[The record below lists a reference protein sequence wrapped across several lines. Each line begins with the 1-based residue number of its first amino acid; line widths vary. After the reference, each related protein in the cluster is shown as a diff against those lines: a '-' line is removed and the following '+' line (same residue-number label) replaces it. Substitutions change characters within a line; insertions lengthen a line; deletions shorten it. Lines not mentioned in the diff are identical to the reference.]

1 LANSTSVRGIEYDVL
16 GVSREATMLLAR
28 RRDARIIQDQADP
41 DVETALEV
49 NRCAALA
56 DMASGPGG
64 EVHDEPGLFWCLS
77 GLPWD
82 AFNVVGHC
90 ALSEAEIDERIV
102 EKQSYYGSH
111 GRPLV
116 WWATEYTRPPDLVDR
131 LLAHGFVHRL
141 TAPGMVSDLRELPA
155 SILVPEGTTI
165 ERVTDVPTLDA
176 WVQTCLTGFGVSDA
190 NHGPALTLFT
200 QLALVEDTEWHCYLA
215 SLHGQPAASAGVL
228 MTGGVAGIYW
238 VGTVPEARR
247 LSLGAAVTAA
257 ALHSARDRGYRLGT
271 LTSSK
276 LGYSM
281 YQRLGFSDYAT
292 FHNYVWK
299 AST

>member
-1 LANSTSVRGIEYDVL
+1 
-16 GVSREATMLLAR
+16 MLLLH
-28 RRDARIIQDQADP
+28 RRDARIIQDWADP
-41 DVETALEV
+41 DAEAALEV

-64 EVHDEPGLFWCLS
+64 EVHDEPDLLWCLS

-90 ALSEAEIDERIV
+90 ALSGAEIDQRIV
-102 EKQSYYGSH
+102 EKQSYYRSR

-116 WWATEYTRPPDLVDR
+116 WWATQYTRPLDLTDR

-141 TAPGMVSDLRELPA
+141 TAPEMVADLGQLPA
-155 SILVPEGTTI
+155 SIPVPEGTTI
-165 ERVTDVPTLDA
+165 DRVADVPMLDA
-176 WVQTCLTGFGVSDA
+176 WVRTCLTGFGVSDA
-190 NHGPALTLFT
+190 NCGPALTLFT
-200 QLALVEDTEWHCYLA
+200 QLALADNTEWHCYLA
-215 SLHGQPAASAGVL
+215 SLRGLPAASAGVL

-238 VGTVPEARR
+238 VGTLPHARR
-247 LSLGAAVTAA
+247 LGLGAAVTAA
-257 ALHSARDRGYRLGT
+257 ALRSARDRGYRVGT
-271 LTSSK
+271 LTSSQ

-281 YQRLGFSDYAT
+281 YQRLGFRDYAL